1 VTLTQITLFFGA
13 ILLGLVCAMFIH
25 SWLDKRG
32 IVRNLRELIP
42 ELDGALLQPHPFVY
56 PRFHGSVGGRDVDLF
71 FTVVKVGRK
80 FILYIVYRL
89 ASSPRVD
96 LLLIRSGVYK
106 PMLPTDAAPGTNG
119 PEGNRPEVMGP
130 LLPDL
135 DPRYEIHA
143 RQPEVAR
150 PFFEKADLGRHLTAL
165 SEFTTLQL
173 GPDALVIGK
182 PYDGLSDTAPENV
195 IPNLRALSALAD
207 AMETAP

>member
-1 VTLTQITLFFGA
+1 ML
-13 ILLGLVCAMFIH
+13 IH

-32 IVRNLRELIP
+32 IVRNLRGLIP
-42 ELDGALLQPHPFVY
+42 EFKGALLQPHPFVY
-56 PRFHGSVGGRDVDLF
+56 PRFHGSVGGRAVDLF

-80 FILYIVYRL
+80 HILYIVYRL
-89 ASSPRVD
+89 ASSPQVD

-106 PMLPTDAAPGTNG
+106 PTLPTDAAPGTNE
-119 PEGNRPEVMGP
+119 PEGNRPEVMGA

-135 DPRYEIHA
+135 NPGYEIYA

-150 PFFEKADLGRHLTAL
+150 PFFEQAGIGQPLAAL

-182 PYDGLSDTAPENV
+182 PYDGLSDTAQKNV
-195 IPNLRALSALAD
+195 TPNLRAISALAD
-207 AMETAP
+207 AMETPQ